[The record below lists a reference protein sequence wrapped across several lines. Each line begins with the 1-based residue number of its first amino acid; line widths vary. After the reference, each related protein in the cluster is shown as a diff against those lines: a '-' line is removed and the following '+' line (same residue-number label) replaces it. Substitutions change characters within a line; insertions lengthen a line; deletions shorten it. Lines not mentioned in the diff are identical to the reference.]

1 MTKVK
6 TFLMS
11 ATSDEKGR
19 GSCCSLEA
27 VKHFLQSGTIPEG
40 YTKNDKRALRRR
52 ARSFVL
58 IKNELYFTGGR
69 SRHNKGLIEV
79 EKDGVENP
87 EDEPD
92 HTQMLRKVLFSA
104 EEQQEAVD
112 KAHIAEDGKFTTPT
126 ACLVYVATFTFFKL
140 LKSEATTFHKSNLD
154 SVTRQSANNIKE
166 TLHASSAD
174 VSTVSTVGRTRKF

>member
-1 MTKVK
+1 MAKNK
-6 TFLMS
+6 TFKMS
-11 ATSDEKGR
+11 TTSDEKGR

-58 IKNELYFTGGR
+58 IKDELYFTGGR

-87 EDEPD
+87 ENEPD
-92 HTQMLRKVLFSA
+92 HTQVLRKVLFSA
-104 EEQQEAVD
+104 EEQQQAVD
-112 KAHIAEDGKFTTPT
+112 RAHVAEDGKYTYTTSESALT
-126 ACLVYVATFTFFKL
+126 YVATFTFFRL
-140 LKSEATTFHKSNLD
+140 PNS
-154 SVTRQSANNIKE
+154 
-166 TLHASSAD
+166 ASSSFGNIAIN
-174 VSTVSTVGRTRKF
+174 